1 MKAALITFEGIDFS
15 GKSAQIEQ
23 LIQKLEKKRIDYLL
37 LREPGGTVFAEKIRS
52 VLLTKENE
60 TMDPTTEY
68 LLYSAARAQ
77 LTRNRIIPA
86 LKAGQLVICDRFFDS
101 STAYQGY
108 GRGIDL
114 DFIHQINKFATA
126 GINPDL
132 TILIDIDLKE
142 MECRKQKLSKQ
153 LDRMEDQESNF
164 FRQVRSGYLTI
175 ARQEPERFR
184 VLNGKRT
191 VSAIAEEVWQQ
202 VQAFL

>member
-1 MKAALITFEGIDFS
+1 MKAALITFEGIDFC

-153 LDRMEDQESNF
+153 LDRMEDQKSNF